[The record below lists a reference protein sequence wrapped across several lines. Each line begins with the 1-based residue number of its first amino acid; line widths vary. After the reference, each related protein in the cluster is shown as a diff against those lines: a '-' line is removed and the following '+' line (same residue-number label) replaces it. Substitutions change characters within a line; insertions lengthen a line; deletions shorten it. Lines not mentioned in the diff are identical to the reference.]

1 MAYSGWCN
9 GCWCWSCQWRE
20 MALVNATVVPR
31 QRATFENSHENCVER
46 SSHWNKT
53 TKNEAG
59 PTTDA
64 RLLYITLI
72 GLFTTF
78 LRAVA
83 RCMDAAIFDLGSLSL
98 AFLYWVVCVF
108 SLGTFTEVSLVKPED
123 SLSPLFSA
131 IHYSK
136 SWVWKLVDIIWPT
149 HRLRYGNL
157 YVVPDQSIG
166 YAMEAC
172 KQCLTKA

>member
-1 MAYSGWCN
+1 MDRN
-9 GCWCWSCQWRE
+9 GRDIKEEIPGSKRSIYIHWPTPGFTWR
-20 MALVNATVVPR
+20 
-31 QRATFENSHENCVER
+31 TFELCVLTR
-46 SSHWNKT
+46 SDFNFCVHSS
-53 TKNEAG
+53 
-59 PTTDA
+59 
-64 RLLYITLI
+64 LLLESR
-72 GLFTTF
+72 GKG
-78 LRAVA
+78 
-83 RCMDAAIFDLGSLSL
+83 AAIFDLGSLSL

-136 SWVWKLVDIIWPT
+136 SWVWKLVDSIWPT